1 METLVEKAAQYVTQ
15 LLREQLPKENTYHNL
30 AHTHRVVGQVTELA
44 RLEDCSPTDKALL
57 QLAAWFH
64 DTGYIHSD
72 ENHEVRSA
80 EIAQAYLQEQQLPQ
94 EQIDTVIRLIRVT
107 QMAVQP
113 TTLLEKI
120 MKDADCGHVASYA
133 YFDLSEALRQELVA
147 KKGTDLTKKQ
157 WLEQNNDFF
166 QNHTFYTPS
175 AQEHWSAGKQHNQ
188 EVLAQK
194 QQQQEA
200 KLEKKKPASR
210 KLGRGVETMF
220 RVTLKNHIDLS
231 SIADTKA
238 NILLSVNAIIISVAL
253 SNLVPKLDAPSNSFL
268 IYPTLILMLFSVVSV
283 VLSVLSTRPNVS
295 NVSVTREMIKA
306 NKTNILFFG
315 NFHKM
320 SLEEFEWGMDYLI
333 DNEETLYNSL
343 TKDLYY
349 LGLVLERKYRLLR
362 ITYTVFMIGIVVS
375 ALAFIISFYDSSHLN

>member
-1 METLVEKAAQYVTQ
+1 MEKAAQYVTQ

-64 DTGYIHSD
+64 DTGFIHSD
-72 ENHEVRSA
+72 ENHEAHSA

-94 EQIDTVIRLIRVT
+94 EQIDTIIRLIRVT

-200 KLEKKKPASR
+200 KLEKKKPAIR